1 MAGNVPTK
9 TQQPHFHISCQ
20 VCQLRCPILKEFYLL
35 NSQSPSCLLPS
46 LSCSHLTL
54 KEIYLHGSS
63 SGTADCCY
71 SLLRNRKTL
80 RTLESGHFNLLPPD
94 QCSSSSSSTSYGKYT
109 RTPFL
114 KHLRSNHYATA
125 TAANC
130 TAAS

>member
-80 RTLESGHFNLLPPD
+80 RTLESGHFNLRPVNTNGGFTEGGCEHD
-94 QCSSSSSSTSYGKYT
+94 IKT
-109 RTPFL
+109 RPFCVVIVYENIVA
-114 KHLRSNHYATA
+114 KTYS
-125 TAANC
+125 
-130 TAAS
+130 

>member
-1 MAGNVPTK
+1 MFTTWSGFKLMAGNVPTK

-80 RTLESGHFNLLPPD
+80 RTLESGHFNLRPVNTNGGFTEGGCEHD
-94 QCSSSSSSTSYGKYT
+94 IKT
-109 RTPFL
+109 RPFCVVIVCV
-114 KHLRSNHYATA
+114 R
-125 TAANC
+125 
-130 TAAS
+130 

>member
-54 KEIYLHGSS
+54 KEIYLHGS
-63 SGTADCCY
+63 GTADCCY

-80 RTLESGHFNLLPPD
+80 RTLESGHFNLRPVNTNGGFTEGGCEHD
-94 QCSSSSSSTSYGKYT
+94 IKT
-109 RTPFL
+109 RPFCVVIVYENIVA
-114 KHLRSNHYATA
+114 KTYS
-125 TAANC
+125 
-130 TAAS
+130 